1 MPKSPALEQKDFAR
15 TALIEATSKSKVGNF
30 IEVIDEGENVASYLF
45 ENNQKG
51 YVGWRWSVTI
61 FQANSNEPAT
71 VSEIVLMPGPD
82 SLVAPDWVP
91 WSERLADYKA
101 LQLELEKQA
110 ALEAEEAEASDE
122 SDDDAD
128 LDVEDD
134 DADDLDAEDDE
145 SESNDSESESLES
158 QSAEQPTESESA
170 VSDLE
175 EGEDAENDSENTG
188 RKPPRFLR
196 RRKGFKIKKA
206 RGKGKNPQ
214 D

>member
-1 MPKSPALEQKDFAR
+1 MPKANVLEQKDFAR
-15 TALIEATSKSKVGNF
+15 NALIEATSKSKVGNF
-30 IEVIDEGENVASYLF
+30 IEVIEEGEGLATYLF

-51 YVGWRWSVTI
+51 YVGWRWSITV
-61 FQANSNEPAT
+61 FQLDESSPVT
-71 VSEIVLMPGPD
+71 VSELLLMPGPD

-110 ALEAEEAEASDE
+110 ALDALEGDEDSDE
-122 SDDDAD
+122 DDAD
-128 LDVEDD
+128 EEDTD
-134 DADDLDAEDDE
+134 DAEDAGE
-145 SESNDSESESLES
+145 DSEVA
-158 QSAEQPTESESA
+158 SAPAAAEELA

-175 EGEDAENDSENTG
+175 EGEDAKDDSEDTG

-206 RGKGKNPQ
+206 RGKGKDPQ

>member
-1 MPKSPALEQKDFAR
+1 MPKSPSLEQKDFAR
-15 TALIEATSKSKVGNF
+15 TSLTEATSKSKVGNF
-30 IEVIDEGENVASYLF
+30 IEVFEDGENVATYLF

-61 FQANSNEPAT
+61 FQADAKEPAT
-71 VSEIVLMPGPD
+71 VSEILLIPGPD

-101 LQLELEKQA
+101 LQIELEKQA
-110 ALEAEEAEASDE
+110 L
-122 SDDDAD
+122 
-128 LDVEDD
+128 
-134 DADDLDAEDDE
+134 LDAEDSDE
-145 SESNDSESESLES
+145 SEADTDDDSDDDVDDTIADEVGDDSDDESVELG
-158 QSAEQPTESESA
+158 AEGSTEKLA
-170 VSDLE
+170 VANLK

-188 RKPPRFLR
+188 RKPPRFLL

>member
-15 TALIEATSKSKVGNF
+15 TALIEAAGRSKVGNF
-30 IEVIDEGENVASYLF
+30 IEVFEEEGGVATFLF

-51 YVGWRWSVTI
+51 YVGWRWSITI
-61 FQANSNEPAT
+61 FQADKKSAAT
-71 VSEIVLMPGPD
+71 VSEIVLLPGPD

-110 ALEAEEAEASDE
+110 ALEAE
-122 SDDDAD
+122 DD
-128 LDVEDD
+128 
-134 DADDLDAEDDE
+134 DDE
-145 SESNDSESESLES
+145 SEDDSDETEEAEEVPEDLPAEAVDEELAVANLEV
-158 QSAEQPTESESA
+158 SESA
-170 VSDLE
+170 
-175 EGEDAENDSENTG
+175 EDDSEDTG

>member
-1 MPKSPALEQKDFAR
+1 MPKSPSLEQKHFAR

-30 IEVIDEGENVASYLF
+30 IEVFEDGESVATYLF

-51 YVGWRWSVTI
+51 YVGWRWSVTV

-71 VSEIVLMPGPD
+71 VSEIVLLPGPD

-110 ALEAEEAEASDE
+110 ALEAEEAED
-122 SDDDAD
+122 SDDDED
-128 LDVEDD
+128 TDD
-134 DADDLDAEDDE
+134 DVDNFEEISDEAEDSENSADE
-145 SESNDSESESLES
+145 SEEPN
-158 QSAEQPTESESA
+158 AESA
-170 VSDLE
+170 VADLK
-175 EGEDAENDSENTG
+175 EGEDAEDDAEDTG

>member
-30 IEVIDEGENVASYLF
+30 IEVFEEGEGVATYLF

-61 FQANSNEPAT
+61 FQADSSEVAT
-71 VSEIVLMPGPD
+71 VSEILLMPGPD

-110 ALEAEEAEASDE
+110 ALDAEESDDSE
-122 SDDDAD
+122 DSDDSDDDTDDTDDTDDDAD
-128 LDVEDD
+128 SNEEVED
-134 DADDLDAEDDE
+134 AVEESTEGDL
-145 SESNDSESESLES
+145 
-158 QSAEQPTESESA
+158 A
-170 VSDLE
+170 VADLE
-175 EGEDAENDSENTG
+175 EGENTEDDSEDTG

>member
-15 TALIEATSKSKVGNF
+15 NSLIEATGRNKVGNF
-30 IEVIDEGENVASYLF
+30 IEAIEEEPGVVSFIF

-51 YVGWRWSVTI
+51 YVGWRWSITI
-61 FQANSNEPAT
+61 FQAIKSEPAT
-71 VSEIVLMPGPD
+71 VSEIVLIAGPD

-101 LQLELEKQA
+101 LQIELEKQA
-110 ALEAEEAEASDE
+110 ALDAEDADEDSEDSDE
-122 SDDDAD
+122 SEDEVED
-128 LDVEDD
+128 LDESVDDSDQIKPAVEE
-134 DADDLDAEDDE
+134 L
-145 SESNDSESESLES
+145 S
-158 QSAEQPTESESA
+158 
-170 VSDLE
+170 VSDSE
-175 EGEDAENDSENTG
+175 EGEDAEDDAEDTG

-196 RRKGFKIKKA
+196 RRKGLKIKKA

>member
-15 TALIEATSKSKVGNF
+15 TALIEAAGRSKVGNF
-30 IEVIDEGENVASYLF
+30 IEVFEEEGGVATFLF

-51 YVGWRWSVTI
+51 YVGWRWSITV
-61 FQANSNEPAT
+61 FQADKKSAAT
-71 VSEIVLMPGPD
+71 VSEIVLLPGPD

-110 ALEAEEAEASDE
+110 ALEAEDEDEESEYDSDETEDEAEEVSEGDAELEADTEAEAVDE
-122 SDDDAD
+122 ELAVANLEVS
-128 LDVEDD
+128 ES
-134 DADDLDAEDDE
+134 AEDD
-145 SESNDSESESLES
+145 SED
-158 QSAEQPTESESA
+158 
-170 VSDLE
+170 
-175 EGEDAENDSENTG
+175 TG

-206 RGKGKNPQ
+206 RGKGKYPQ

>member
-1 MPKSPALEQKDFAR
+1 MPKSPSLEQKDFAR
-15 TALIEATSKSKVGNF
+15 SALIEATSKSKVGNF
-30 IEVIDEGENVASYLF
+30 IEVFEDGESVATYLF

-51 YVGWRWSVTI
+51 YVGWRWSVTV
-61 FQANSNEPAT
+61 FQADSKDPAT
-71 VSEIVLMPGPD
+71 ISEIVLLPGPD

-110 ALEAEEAEASDE
+110 ALEAED
-122 SDDDAD
+122 SDDD
-128 LDVEDD
+128 EDTGDEDTGDEVDNFEEISDEAD
-134 DADDLDAEDDE
+134 DADNSADE
-145 SESNDSESESLES
+145 AGEAN
-158 QSAEQPTESESA
+158 SESA
-170 VSDLE
+170 VADLK
-175 EGEDAENDSENTG
+175 EGEDAEDDAEDTG

>member
-1 MPKSPALEQKDFAR
+1 MPKAQVLEQKDFAR
-15 TALIEATSKSKVGNF
+15 NALIEATSKSKVGNF
-30 IEVIDEGENVASYLF
+30 IEVIEEGEGLATYFF

-51 YVGWRWSVTI
+51 YVGWRWSITL
-61 FQANSNEPAT
+61 FQLDKSSPVT
-71 VSEIVLMPGPD
+71 VSELLLMPGPD

-110 ALEAEEAEASDE
+110 ALDAFEGDEE
-122 SDDDAD
+122 SDDDTD
-128 LDVEDD
+128 DDDIDVEDSE
-134 DADDLDAEDDE
+134 DADEPAAGEEL
-145 SESNDSESESLES
+145 S
-158 QSAEQPTESESA
+158 

-175 EGEDAENDSENTG
+175 ESEDAKDDSEDTG

-206 RGKGKNPQ
+206 RGKGKDPQ

>member
-15 TALIEATSKSKVGNF
+15 TALIEAAGRSKVGNF
-30 IEVIDEGENVASYLF
+30 IEVFEEEGGVATFLF

-51 YVGWRWSVTI
+51 YVGWRWSITI
-61 FQANSNEPAT
+61 FQADKKSAAT
-71 VSEIVLMPGPD
+71 VSEIVLLPGPD

-110 ALEAEEAEASDE
+110 ALEAEDDDDELEDDSEETEEAEEVPEELAAEAVDE
-122 SDDDAD
+122 ELAVANLEVS
-128 LDVEDD
+128 ES
-134 DADDLDAEDDE
+134 AEDD
-145 SESNDSESESLES
+145 SED
-158 QSAEQPTESESA
+158 
-170 VSDLE
+170 
-175 EGEDAENDSENTG
+175 TG

>member
-15 TALIEATSKSKVGNF
+15 TVLIEATSKSKVGNF

-110 ALEAEEAEASDE
+110 ALEAEEAEE